1 MEQDNKPVVERSSGN
16 NSELQSFAEQL
27 MTLEVKVNALNGDKL
42 NELEGKV
49 NGLEVM
55 VMT

>member
-1 MEQDNKPVVERSSGN
+1 
-16 NSELQSFAEQL
+16 
-27 MTLEVKVNALNGDKL
+27 MTLEVKVNALSGGDSDKL